1 MRKNNTRTIFLVAAL
16 ILSLVSNA
24 FLQGR
29 NTTDIDL
36 AAKRFTIEKELQ
48 EIAVVDR
55 KVMVPMPDLVFRTIL
70 WFG

>member
-1 MRKNNTRTIFLVAAL
+1 MRKNNRKAILLAAAM

-29 NTTDIDL
+29 NTADL
-36 AAKRFTIEKELQ
+36 DLTVRRFQIEKELQ

-55 KVMVPMPDLVFRTIL
+55 KVMVPMRDGKRMAADI
-70 WFG
+70 